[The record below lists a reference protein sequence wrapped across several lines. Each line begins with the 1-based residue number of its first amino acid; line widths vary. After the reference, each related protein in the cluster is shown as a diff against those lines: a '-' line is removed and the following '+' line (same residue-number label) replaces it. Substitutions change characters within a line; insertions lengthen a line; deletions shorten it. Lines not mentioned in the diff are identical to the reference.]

1 MNLTHDAMIVNL
13 RISSWSGRLHDRD
26 ASRQVAIAH
35 HADASAGRYNKRLLP
50 KTALAPLANVMS
62 RARAAHYVNTLPWD
76 DHGSRLLPVA
86 NYDRYVTALDDLTE
100 EMVRERNRFVAL
112 YDDYRDQARIDLG
125 RLFRMAD
132 YPSKDALRDR
142 FRIVYRIDPV
152 PDAGHFLVR
161 LADGETERIRSDIET
176 GIREKLN
183 DAVTDLYRRLGDAV
197 EKVSERLREDEDG
210 KPLVFRDSLIGNIRD
225 LVDVVPQ
232 LNIFGDADLAHLCAQ
247 VRERIASVEIDHHR
261 AQQHRSLV
269 ECQEQPALRAVEPI
283 RDGMAGEIGHREP
296 PSHDRRADKAGNNAH
311 ARNGSDAHADRAHDL
326 LGFEAE
332 HRTDKGRAHRKRGSK
347 LSAGAGHH
355 VRHRLQRRIERGVR
369 GRPGGI
375 KPEQKGKDRKGCGC
389 HRGKKGRT
397 RPDQLGQTV
406 PEFGAGAYRSPS
418 RAEPSSDVDRKR
430 RASTQAST
438 SARA

>member
-62 RARAAHYVNTLPWD
+62 RARTAHYVNTLPWD

-247 VRERIASVEIDHHR
+247 VRERIASVEPDT
-261 AQQHRSLV
+261 
-269 ECQEQPALRAVEPI
+269 LR
-283 RDGMAGEIGHREP
+283 
-296 PSHDRRADKAGNNAH
+296 
-311 ARNGSDAHADRAHDL
+311 
-326 LGFEAE
+326 
-332 HRTDKGRAHRKRGSK
+332 
-347 LSAGAGHH
+347 
-355 VRHRLQRRIERGVR
+355 
-369 GRPGGI
+369 
-375 KPEQKGKDRKGCGC
+375 
-389 HRGKKGRT
+389 
-397 RPDQLGQTV
+397 
-406 PEFGAGAYRSPS
+406 PS
-418 RAEPSSDVDRKR
+418 RRFDATVRARVKQDADALAARFAGYFAAPADAIAE
-430 RASTQAST
+430 AA
-438 SARA
+438 

>member
-62 RARAAHYVNTLPWD
+62 RARTAHYVNTLPWD

-86 NYDRYVTALDDLTE
+86 NYDRYITALDDLTE

-247 VRERIASVEIDHHR
+247 VRERIASVEPDT
-261 AQQHRSLV
+261 
-269 ECQEQPALRAVEPI
+269 LR
-283 RDGMAGEIGHREP
+283 
-296 PSHDRRADKAGNNAH
+296 
-311 ARNGSDAHADRAHDL
+311 
-326 LGFEAE
+326 
-332 HRTDKGRAHRKRGSK
+332 
-347 LSAGAGHH
+347 
-355 VRHRLQRRIERGVR
+355 
-369 GRPGGI
+369 
-375 KPEQKGKDRKGCGC
+375 
-389 HRGKKGRT
+389 
-397 RPDQLGQTV
+397 
-406 PEFGAGAYRSPS
+406 PS
-418 RAEPSSDVDRKR
+418 RKFDATVRARVKQDADTLAARFAGYFAASADAIAE
-430 RASTQAST
+430 AA
-438 SARA
+438 